1 MGKTVQSPID
11 TEQFRVKPG
20 KRVDLTKMP
29 SRTKPELS
37 KDEGRELKAELDKRL
52 KELQEVLY
60 AESKQAVLA
69 VFQAMDTGG
78 KDSTIRKVF
87 GPLNPQ
93 GVRVSN
99 FKAPTDLELSHD
111 FLWRVHAQCPAHGMI
126 GVFNRSHY
134 EDVLIVKV
142 KGWAKPKVIR
152 QRYEQINAF
161 EDLLGQS
168 GTHIVKFYLHISK
181 DYQKQ
186 RLQRR
191 LDRPDKHWKFNP
203 ADLKERA
210 IWGDYRKA
218 YETAMRRCSTDD
230 APWYIIPAERRWYRS
245 LVITQVMVELLESMK
260 LKYPEPTFEVSDI
273 VIE

>member
-1 MGKTVQSPID
+1 
-11 TEQFRVKPG
+11 
-20 KRVDLTKMP
+20 
-29 SRTKPELS
+29 
-37 KDEGRELKAELDKRL
+37 
-52 KELQEVLY
+52 LQEVLY

-78 KDSTIRKVF
+78 KDSTIRQVF

-93 GVRVSN
+93 GVRVSS

-111 FLWRVHAQCPAHGMI
+111 FLWRIHRECPGHGMMR
-126 GVFNRSHY
+126 VFNRSHY

-161 EDLLGQS
+161 EQLLS
-168 GTHIVKFYLHISK
+168 ETGTNLVKFYLHISK

-210 IWGDYRKA
+210 LWDDYRKA
-218 YETAMRRCSTDD
+218 YETAMRRCSTDH

-245 LVITQVMVELLESMK
+245 LVVTQVMVELMESMK
-260 LKYPEPTFEVSDI
+260 LRYPEPTFEVSDI
-273 VIE
+273 VID